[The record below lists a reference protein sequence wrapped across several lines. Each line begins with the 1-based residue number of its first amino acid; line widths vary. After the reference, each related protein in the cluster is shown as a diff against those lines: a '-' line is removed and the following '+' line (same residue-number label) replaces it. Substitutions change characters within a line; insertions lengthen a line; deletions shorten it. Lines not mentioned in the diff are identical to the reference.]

1 LSDSPSIP
9 LYEIERARR
18 EALEM
23 LQAAAADLTAELD
36 LEVLLDRLAERAA
49 ALFNVPTISVMLWE
63 PEEDM
68 ATIYASRGLSPAYVA
83 GQRIPRREAEQVL
96 ETADWRPFVLD
107 LRANPL
113 GDRDL
118 ILKEDLYN
126 VLAAPFVFRGRL
138 LGSLNLYGKGAP
150 RDFTQDEMRLA
161 GILANQMAVA
171 IENARL
177 FQETRRRAD
186 EMAALLEVDRQIS
199 STLNLPRLLEL
210 IASQAQRVLQA
221 DHSDLYLLEEDGK
234 TLQAVVSIGDY
245 ALDVMATPLQVGR
258 GIVGLVAQTGR
269 AEIVNRVDLDPRAMR
284 LPNIPDRPQALL
296 CAPLISRG
304 KVIGVLALSRMGGR
318 EFVQADLNFLVGL
331 ARQATI
337 AMENARLFQAAQQR
351 AEALARRTEALIQ
364 LVEFSRT
371 LATSLEMETI
381 LNHLVRRMGNHFE
394 AAVTTVA
401 LTTEGEGDPAF
412 RIVTVYDRTG
422 RLSQERWVIPASR
435 SPALAR
441 VIRERCPL
449 FIGDLAPTSLT
460 ELFLEEER
468 EAIAHLQVHAVLIL
482 PLLCQEEAIGAV
494 SLWMQRIIRR
504 LPDGELDW
512 AKAVADQAA
521 LALQNARLYAESRQ
535 QAREMAAA
543 LERQQE
549 LDRLQRQ
556 FIQNVSHEL
565 RTPLALVQGYVELL
579 HAGDLG
585 PLDPVQ
591 HQTLSIVVDKVKV
604 LARLVE
610 SITAL
615 QEIESGPLTLHP
627 LSLTEVAQTAL
638 KGVQQTAYR
647 AGVELV
653 LEVEDQLPL
662 VYGDR
667 ARLGLVF
674 HHLLENA
681 IKFSP
686 DGGRVTLRL
695 GADSQMARIEVS
707 DQGVGIPS
715 DQQERIFDR
724 FYQVDGSATRRFGGA
739 GLGLAVVKE
748 IVLAHGGRVGVESRA
763 GRGST
768 FTVELPLAPLQDADT
783 EG

>member
-1 LSDSPSIP
+1 
-9 LYEIERARR
+9 
-18 EALEM
+18 M

-49 ALFNVPTISVMLWE
+49 ALFHVPAVSVMLWE
-63 PEEDM
+63 PEGEM
-68 ATIYASRGLSPAYVA
+68 ATIYASRGLSSAYVA
-83 GQRIPRREAEQVL
+83 GQRIPRERAEQVL
-96 ETADWRPFVLD
+96 ATANRRPFIVD
-107 LRANPL
+107 LRTDPL

-118 ILKEDLYN
+118 ILQEDLYN
-126 VLAAPFVFRGRL
+126 ALAAPFVFRGRL

-150 RDFTQDEMRLA
+150 RKFTEDELRLA
-161 GILANQMAVA
+161 GILADQMAIA

-199 STLNLPRLLEL
+199 STLDLPRLLEL
-210 IASQAQRVLQA
+210 IASQAQQVLQA
-221 DHSDLYLLEEDGK
+221 DHSDLYLIEEDGK
-234 TLQAVVSIGDY
+234 TLQAVVSIGEY
-245 ALDVMATPLQVGR
+245 ALDVMATPLQVGN
-258 GIVGLVAQTGR
+258 GIVGLVAQTGQ
-269 AEIVNRVDLDPRAMR
+269 AEMVNRADLDPRAVR
-284 LPNIPDRPQALL
+284 VPNTPDHPQALL
-296 CAPLISRG
+296 CAPLVSRG
-304 KVIGVLALSRMGGR
+304 QVIGVLALSRMGGR
-318 EFVQADLNFLVGL
+318 EFVQADLDFLVGL

-351 AEALARRTEALIQ
+351 AETLARRTEALSQ

-381 LNHLVRRMGNHFE
+381 LDHLVRRMGDHFE

-401 LTTEGEGDPAF
+401 LTSEGEEGDPPF
-412 RIVTVYDRTG
+412 RIAAVYDRTG
-422 RLSQERWVIPASR
+422 QLSQEGWAIPTAR
-435 SPALAR
+435 SPALAH
-441 VIRERCPL
+441 VIRERRPL
-449 FIGDLAPTSLT
+449 FIGDLALAPFPD
-460 ELFLEEER
+460 LFLETER
-468 EAIAHLQVHAVLIL
+468 EAVSCLQLHAVLIL

-494 SLWMQRIIRR
+494 SLWMRRIIRR
-504 LPDGELDW
+504 FPDGELDW
-512 AKAVADQAA
+512 AMAVADQAA
-521 LALQNARLYAESRQ
+521 LALQNARLYAESQQ

-585 PLDPVQ
+585 PLDPTQ
-591 HQTLSIVVDKVKV
+591 HQTLSIVADKVKV

-615 QEIESGPLTLHP
+615 QEIESGPLTLRP
-627 LSLTEVAQTAL
+627 LSLVEVAQTAL
-638 KGVQQTAYR
+638 KGVQQTARR

-653 LEVEDQLPL
+653 LEVADELPP
-662 VYGDR
+662 VRGDR

-686 DGGRVTLRL
+686 DGGQVRVRL
-695 GADSQMARIEVS
+695 SADSQVARIEVS
-707 DQGVGIPS
+707 DQGVGISP

-748 IVLAHGGRVGVESRA
+748 IVLAHGGRVGVESQT

-768 FTVELPLAPLQDADT
+768 FTVELPLAPLQDADI
-783 EG
+783 ES